1 MEVFLYQMDDDHYK
15 VYKLFSTNSFA
26 YPNLDVINLVNENHR
41 LKNASVCPIDSAGNY
56 HCLTYDYIKGTNVPS
71 NLRQFY
77 NILCALDNLHTAGY
91 VHGDVR
97 LENMIF
103 AEGNEGYLI
112 DYDFARKEHYPYN
125 YNTELE
131 VRHKTAS
138 PSQPMLKYHDRYSL
152 SLCILKCFKGTT
164 HKLRRQLFFEDTP
177 LIEIGNRFLKY

>member
-1 MEVFLYQMDDDHYK
+1 MKYWSCKTYNSEYIDIVHHNSKQYIAN
-15 VYKLFSTNSFA
+15 VTIFSC
-26 YPNLDVINLVNENHR
+26 V
-41 LKNASVCPIDSAGNY
+41 DSAGNY
-56 HCLTYDYIKGTNVPS
+56 HCLTYDYIKGTNVRS
-71 NLRQFY
+71 DLRQFY

-112 DYDFARKEHYPYN
+112 DYDFARKEGEHYPYN

-152 SLCILKCFKGTT
+152 SLCILNS
-164 HKLRRQLFFEDTP
+164 
-177 LIEIGNRFLKY
+177 LITKDAVWRHY